1 MPNATARIWITLA
14 VTAGWV
20 ILALR
25 FLSKRD
31 WPFTALSVVAA
42 LFYGYC
48 LYRLTQPPR
57 D

>member
-42 LFYGYC
+42 LFYGC
-48 LYRLTQPPR
+48 RLYRLTQPPR